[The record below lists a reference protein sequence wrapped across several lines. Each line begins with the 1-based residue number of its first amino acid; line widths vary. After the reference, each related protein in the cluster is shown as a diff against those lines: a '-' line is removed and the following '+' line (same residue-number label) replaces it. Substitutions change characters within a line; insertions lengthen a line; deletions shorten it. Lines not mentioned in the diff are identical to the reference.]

1 MDKTGWGSKVRH
13 SAVMLAAL
21 AMVACGGGGGGGGD
35 GAPGTLDI
43 TAGNK
48 DTVARAVVVGIQGGS
63 VLDSAGGLVAAPSV
77 VTRGRDAALRA
88 LRTPLAAAREQ
99 AQGVIDLGVEPCD
112 VAGTVAGTLDDKDGN
127 GIFSLG
133 ETLTLVFTGCRDDA
147 TEEVNGS
154 LAMAITAATVAPMS
168 FTASATM
175 SNLVVSSTS
184 SSRSAGYS
192 GGFTLT
198 YSETP
203 PSAATTRMQ
212 VGNSLAVQVNH
223 PLYTDT
229 VTLQSGY
236 DLRLDYDASVG
247 RTTVRANGNIASTQA
262 GGTVAV
268 STAEPIVQDDSQ
280 SHPHQ
285 GVVEAL
291 GKNGS
296 VVVRALSNSQI
307 QIDFDQGD
315 GGTYEDSDV
324 VDWDFFL

>member
-1 MDKTGWGSKVRH
+1 MDKSRSSMQLG
-13 SAVMLAAL
+13 AVALAAL
-21 AMVACGGGGGGGGD
+21 VMVACGGGGGGGGD

-48 DTVARAVVVGIQGGS
+48 DTVARAMVVGIQGGS

-88 LRTPLAAAREQ
+88 LRTPSAAAREQ
-99 AQGVIDLGVEPCD
+99 AQGVIDLGVDSCD
-112 VAGTVAGTLDDKDGN
+112 LAGTIAGTLDDQDGN
-127 GIFSLG
+127 GDLSLG
-133 ETLTLVFTGCRDDA
+133 ETLTFVFTECRDDA
-147 TEEVNGS
+147 TEELNGT
-154 LAMAITAATVAPMS
+154 LAMTITAAAKTPLS
-168 FTASATM
+168 FTANATM

-184 SSRSAGYS
+184 SSRSVGYS

-198 YSETP
+198 FAQTSA
-203 PSAATTRMQ
+203 SAATTRMR
-212 VGNSLAVQVNH
+212 VGNSLAVQVSH

-236 DLRLDYDASVG
+236 DLRLDYDGAVR
-247 RTTVRANGNIASTQA
+247 RTTVRAIGNVASAQA
-262 GGTVAV
+262 AGTVAI
-268 STAEPIVQDDSQ
+268 STAEPIVQDDSE

-296 VVVRALSNSQI
+296 VVLRALSDSQI